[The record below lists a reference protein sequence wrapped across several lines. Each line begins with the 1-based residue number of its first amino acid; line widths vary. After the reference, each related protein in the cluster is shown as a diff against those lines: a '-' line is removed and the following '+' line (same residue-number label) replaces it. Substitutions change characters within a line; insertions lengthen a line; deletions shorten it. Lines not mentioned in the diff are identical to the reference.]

1 LDENGIKEVYGMKT
15 IIKIKAEWNGSHS
28 SLENVDYDLPGWA
41 ELPTTLADAWAIYA
55 PFVNI
60 ILGDDGKISNISKGQ
75 EITPDPTPEPE
86 SKPTVEEL
94 ANENKLLKAQL
105 QAQTERSDFME
116 DCVAEMA
123 EKVYATV

>member
-1 LDENGIKEVYGMKT
+1 MKT
-15 IIKIKAEWNGSHS
+15 IIKLEAEWNGSHS

-41 ELPTTLADAWAIYA
+41 ELPTTLADSWMTYA

-75 EITPDPTPEPE
+75 EIKPDPTLEPE

-116 DCVAEMA
+116 GCVAEMA

>member
-1 LDENGIKEVYGMKT
+1 MKT
-15 IIKIKAEWNGSHS
+15 IIKLEVEWNGSHS

-41 ELPTTLADAWAIYA
+41 ELPTTLADVWATYA

-75 EITPDPTPEPE
+75 EIKPDPTLEPE

-116 DCVAEMA
+116 DCITEMA

>member
-1 LDENGIKEVYGMKT
+1 MKT
-15 IIKIKAEWNGSHS
+15 IIKLEAEWNGSHS

-41 ELPTTLADAWAIYA
+41 ELPTTLADAWAASA

-60 ILGDDGKISNISKGQ
+60 ILGDDGKISDISKGQ
-75 EITPDPTPEPE
+75 EIKPDSTSEPE
-86 SKPTVEEL
+86 SNPTVEEL
-94 ANENKLLKAQL
+94 ANENKLLKSQL

-123 EKVYATV
+123 TKVYATV

>member
-1 LDENGIKEVYGMKT
+1 MKT

-41 ELPTTLADAWAIYA
+41 ELPTTLADAWATYA
-55 PFVNI
+55 PFA
-60 ILGDDGKISNISKGQ
+60 KITTDESGTITAITEGQ
-75 EITPDPTPEPE
+75 EIKPDPTPEPE

-94 ANENKLLKAQL
+94 ANENKLLKVQL

-116 DCVAEMA
+116 DCVAEMTT
-123 EKVYATV
+123 KVYATV

>member
-1 LDENGIKEVYGMKT
+1 MKT

-41 ELPTTLADAWAIYA
+41 ELPTTLADAWAAYA
-55 PFVNI
+55 PFINV
-60 ILGDDGKISNISKGQ
+60 ILGDDGKISNISNGQ
-75 EITPDPTPEPE
+75 EIKPDPTSEPE

-94 ANENKLLKAQL
+94 ANENKLLKTQL
-105 QAQTERSDFME
+105 QAQTDRSDFME

>member
-1 LDENGIKEVYGMKT
+1 MKT
-15 IIKIKAEWNGSHS
+15 IIKLEAEWNGSHS

-41 ELPTTLADAWAIYA
+41 ELPTTLADAWTTYT

-60 ILGDDGKISNISKGQ
+60 ILGDDGKISDLSKGQ
-75 EITPDPTPEPE
+75 EIKLDPIPEPE

-105 QAQTERSDFME
+105 QVQTERSDFME

-123 EKVYATV
+123 TKVYATV